1 MPFFSEKVP
10 ADFEGS
16 IRLDKFIASLPNGMN
31 RSKLKSGVTEIL
43 INGKKVKLS
52 AKVQASDQI
61 DIQWEDNIPD
71 DIEPENL
78 PLDIIYEDENVTVV
92 NKKQG
97 MVTHPACGNWN
108 GTLVNALL
116 YHWGRKAVSQLKEGS
131 ASEIL
136 ERRRP
141 GIVHR
146 LDKET
151 SGIIITAKNRDSEE
165 FLQKQF
171 KEKSLQ
177 KEYILICTGRPPKR
191 TGDIRTQIIRDPKNR
206 HRFKAVDDTQQG
218 KFARTIYHCISCYG
232 NYSLMRVRIKTGRT
246 HQIRVH
252 MKYLGC
258 PILGDS
264 IYNKP
269 DKNFPN
275 ATLML
280 HSVQLKIRLPHFLNT
295 ETNNLSDFANYAET
309 SKGDAF
315 TIFRTKTPQRF
326 IEIEKKLKKM
336 FPKTV
341 ID

>member
-218 KFARTIYHCISCYG
+218 KFARTIYHCIACYG

-309 SKGDAF
+309 SKGDGF

-341 ID
+341 VD